1 MRIVFMGTPDFAV
14 PSLKALVEA
23 KHQVVGVVSQPD
35 RPKGRKRILTPPP
48 VKELALQYGIE
59 VIQPERIRRDQEA
72 FDRLVAWQPDLI
84 VTAAFGQIL
93 PKRVLEI
100 PPLGCVNVHA
110 SLLPKY
116 RGAAPIQKAIMAG
129 EAETG
134 ITIMYM
140 VEALDAGDIIAQK
153 GLPILPEDD
162 AGTLFLKLSELGA
175 KLLLDTLPQLRAGRV
190 EAIPQDEEKVS
201 YAPILKREDEQ
212 IDWQKD
218 AAVIVNHIRAL
229 SPMPGAFTTA
239 FGQVCKI
246 WRGKYVN
253 TLFNGQPGTIQQISK
268 EGITVVAG
276 DGQGVQLL
284 TLQPAGKKR
293 MDVEDF
299 LRGAGASWTV
309 GQQLGGLL

>member
-1 MRIVFMGTPDFAV
+1 
-14 PSLKALVEA
+14 
-23 KHQVVGVVSQPD
+23 
-35 RPKGRKRILTPPP
+35 
-48 VKELALQYGIE
+48 
-59 VIQPERIRRDQEA
+59 
-72 FDRLVAWQPDLI
+72 
-84 VTAAFGQIL
+84 
-93 PKRVLEI
+93 
-100 PPLGCVNVHA
+100 
-110 SLLPKY
+110 
-116 RGAAPIQKAIMAG
+116 MAG